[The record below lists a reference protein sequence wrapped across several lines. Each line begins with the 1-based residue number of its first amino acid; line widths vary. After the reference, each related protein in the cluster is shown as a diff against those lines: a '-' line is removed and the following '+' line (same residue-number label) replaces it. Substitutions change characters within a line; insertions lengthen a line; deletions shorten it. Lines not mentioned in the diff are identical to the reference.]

1 MPINPSLLHTRAL
14 NCHHQLIIFLFVH
27 NLKHWLAKAIPMFIE
42 LIIRISHI
50 QGYNGDKENLEKCEQ
65 VSEVL
70 IFHINFLVHIIIFL
84 AFYTSCPCYK
94 WNAKKLAYMLLP
106 LLFTP
111 FNPLINQLALDN
123 TYWHSWTFGLLYL
136 LHILGNK
143 SWNVLQCG
151 LRISTPVI
159 YWSCILI

>member
-1 MPINPSLLHTRAL
+1 
-14 NCHHQLIIFLFVH
+14 
-27 NLKHWLAKAIPMFIE
+27 MFIE
-42 LIIRISHI
+42 LKIRISHI
-50 QGYNGDKENLEKCEQ
+50 QGYNGDKENLGKCEQ

-70 IFHINFLVHIIIFL
+70 IFRINFLVRIIVFL
-84 AFYTSCPCYK
+84 AFYSLCPCYK
-94 WNAKKLAYMLLP
+94 WNAKKLAYMLLS

-111 FNPLINQLALDN
+111 FNPLINQLALNN
-123 TYWHSWTFGLLYL
+123 TYWHSWTFGFLFL

-151 LRISTPVI
+151 LRISTPDI